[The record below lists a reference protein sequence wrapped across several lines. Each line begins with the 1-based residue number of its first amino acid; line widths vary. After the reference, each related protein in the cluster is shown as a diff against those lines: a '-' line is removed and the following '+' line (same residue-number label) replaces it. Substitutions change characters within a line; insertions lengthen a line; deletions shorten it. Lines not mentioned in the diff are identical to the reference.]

1 MFDALSC
8 GTLIMS
14 ALHCQACVRACT
26 ARSTG
31 LGTRNLRCLLCLL
44 HLLCSMEECEA
55 VCGRVGI
62 MSGGRL
68 RALGSVQ
75 HLKNKHGQG

>member
-1 MFDALSC
+1 MLFL
-8 GTLIMS
+8 L
-14 ALHCQACVRACT
+14 
-26 ARSTG
+26 
-31 LGTRNLRCLLCLL
+31 CLLCLL
-44 HLLCSMEECEA
+44 CPLCSMEECEA